1 MQYDVIM
8 CVTWKIYISL
18 WLPCVMIIHG
28 AASSRTSH
36 LTVVI
41 VTLVFLTLSADPWCR
56 VEAPRQVILLF
67 QVYCLFPPFFPPRYR
82 PCLRMSFVKETY
94 LN

>member
-8 CVTWKIYISL
+8 CVTCEDIRL

-56 VEAPRQVILLF
+56 VETPRQVILLF
-67 QVYCLFPPFFPPRYR
+67 QVYCCSRHFFPPDIAHVFICLSSRR
-82 PCLRMSFVKETY
+82 PT
-94 LN
+94 